1 MSPRKIAVAVG
12 ALFVFQMVS
21 AIFGNALTQEFI
33 AGTAGK
39 TALTAGVALS
49 ISSGLAVV
57 GIGLLSYQVLKG
69 FNRKLARWYPVMRIV
84 ECAVVTACALYL
96 LIQLQAVPNTMLW
109 VYIPTGIGGL
119 VFTYLLFVS
128 RIVPRPIALLGF
140 VGYVLL
146 LLGVPLELLGVL
158 DMDTTP
164 GMLMLAP
171 GGLFEVLALPVW
183 LFVKGFTLPQPTR
196 VRTT

>member
-1 MSPRKIAVAVG
+1 M
-12 ALFVFQMVS
+12 FVFQMVS

-33 AGTAGK
+33 AGASGK

-69 FNRKLARWYPVMRIV
+69 FNRKLARWYPIMRIA
-84 ECAVVTACALYL
+84 ECTVVTACALYL

-128 RIVPRPIALLGF
+128 RIVPRSIALLGF
-140 VGYVLL
+140 AGYVLL

-158 DMDTTP
+158 DTDTMP

-171 GGLFEVLALPVW
+171 GGLFEVLVLPVW
-183 LFVKGFTLPQPTR
+183 LFVKGFTLPQPAR
-196 VRTT
+196 VRTA